1 MPNYSKTCI
10 YKICCLDP
18 TITSLYV
25 GSTCNFSRRK
35 YEHKKICYSEK
46 NRNYNMKIYQFIRDN
61 GGWDNWT
68 MIEVAKFV
76 CDSKK
81 RKRKNRI

>member
-1 MPNYSKTCI
+1 MIQQLQVYMLVQPAIFLAGNM
-10 YKICCLDP
+10 
-18 TITSLYV
+18 
-25 GSTCNFSRRK
+25 STKK
-35 YEHKKICYSEK
+35 YAIVKK
-46 NRNYNMKIYQFIRDN
+46 NRNCNMKIYQFIRDN